1 MDVTTAYTS
10 FGLTSSELMNAER
23 MYSAAFAKIPAHKR
37 PVYEGAA
44 CVIRAVNDME
54 PPRNEKDRLEEEA
67 AFSNPST
74 MNRVIYRRAGRAD
87 RLLSAIDSFAAA
99 FCGGGT
105 LAAEVKAVKIV
116 QRISDWFG
124 EHGLESARK
133 DIASQL
139 ANAKEL
145 HNAGVALR
153 SAQSAKK

>member
-1 MDVTTAYTS
+1 MEITAAYTS
-10 FGLTSSELMNAER
+10 FGLTSAELMNAER
-23 MYSAAFAKIPAHKR
+23 MYNAAFAKIPPHKV

-44 CVIRAVNDME
+44 CVIRAVNDLDV
-54 PPRNEKDRLEEEA
+54 RNEKDRLEEEA

-116 QRISDWFG
+116 QGISDWFG
-124 EHGLESARK
+124 QHGLESARK

-153 SAQSAKK
+153 SAQSSKK

>member
-1 MDVTTAYTS
+1 MEITAAYTS
-10 FGLTSSELMNAER
+10 FGLTSAELMNAER
-23 MYSAAFAKIPAHKR
+23 MYNAAFAKIPPHKV

-44 CVIRAVNDME
+44 CVIRAVNDLDI
-54 PPRNEKDRLEEEA
+54 RNEKDRLEEVA

>member
-10 FGLTSSELMNAER
+10 FGLTSAELMNAER
-23 MYSAAFAKIPAHKR
+23 MYNAAFAKIPAHKV
-37 PVYEGAA
+37 PVYGGAA
-44 CVIRAVNDME
+44 CVIRAVNDLDV
-54 PPRNEKDRLEEEA
+54 RNEKDRLEEEA

-116 QRISDWFG
+116 QGISDWFG
-124 EHGLESARK
+124 QHGLEFARK